1 MQATFEP
8 LLRANGPEFGCTQVY
23 GKLVVHYEENDDDVI
38 VVVQDLKSKEFKKY
52 RSRYLVAYDGNRSD
66 TRNKEGIHFHGVGTL
81 RNSLSIRVAG
91 NMSSYLDTRSVY
103 GVIQI
108 NNPEVNSKSRLEN
121 QGMSQTGCSRMEASV
136 HRG

>member
-52 RSRYLVAYDGNRSD
+52 RSRYLVACDGNRSS
-66 TRNKEGIHFHGVGTL
+66 TRNKEGIHFDGVGTL